1 MKRRTGRTPAERN
14 VEEIANLE
22 AAEVRERPLAARISV
37 AVTDAVGTFTFAVV
51 QTAALLAWCLWNSL
65 GPEPLQFDPYP
76 YGLLTMIVS
85 MEGVIVA
92 IFVLITQNRMS
103 AKSDERDRLNL
114 QVDLL
119 AEQEMTMV
127 LRMLRRTHEKLGIE
141 ADTAEDQATSELMEE
156 TNIYDLL
163 EQMRRKV
170 NDT

>member
-1 MKRRTGRTPAERN
+1 MKKRTGGTPAERN

-22 AAEVRERPLAARISV
+22 AAEERERPLPARISV

-65 GPEPLQFDPYP
+65 APAALQFDPYP

-103 AKSDERDRLNL
+103 AMSDERDRLNL

-141 ADTAEDQATSELMEE
+141 PDTEEDKATSELMEE
-156 TNIYDLL
+156 TNIYELL
-163 EQMRRKV
+163 EKMRRRFDRK
-170 NDT
+170 